1 MKIAICDDEMVVIK
15 NVKSQ
20 IMKCVK
26 DKEYCDEIVIL
37 EFVSGDQ
44 LISYYDIRQDLD
56 IVFLDIIMDGCNGI
70 EVAEKIR
77 NKDKKVNIIFLTS
90 VDQYVYEGYRLKAN
104 DYIIKPLSDRRFRET
119 FERLMTE
126 IDYENNFILEKNDG
140 GLFKIYYQEIVYIET
155 YGRKT
160 LIITNSGSIVS
171 YKTMKQ
177 HMEELDNSFYR
188 CHESFIVNMLY
199 IKKIEKFNLLLKNGA
214 EIMIGKNRKCNFM
227 KELTLYYGRKK

>member
-1 MKIAICDDEMVVIK
+1 MITMLKSRTGNRCRLQK
-15 NVKSQ
+15 NGTPLINPMRSGGSPDRCQTSSHVGDH
-20 IMKCVK
+20 K
-26 DKEYCDEIVIL
+26 DKEYHDEIVIL
-37 EFVSGDQ
+37 EFLSGDQ
-44 LISYYDIRQDLD
+44 LISYYNIRQDID
-56 IVFLDIIMDGCNGI
+56 IVFLDIIMDGCNGV

-77 NKDKKVNIIFLTS
+77 NKDKKINIIFLTS

-104 DYIIKPLSDRRFRET
+104 DYIIKSSSYRRVRET
-119 FERLMTE
+119 FERIMND
-126 IDYENNFILEKNDG
+126 IVDYEKHFILEKNDG

-160 LIITNSGSIVS
+160 RIITNSGSIVS

-199 IKKIEKFNLLLKNGA
+199 IKKD
-214 EIMIGKNRKCNFM
+214 
-227 KELTLYYGRKK
+227 